1 MKIYHIV
8 VEGSNAEQ
16 MQNLFEEIQ
25 NKYSLYDNCVL
36 EETEAQ
42 NSIIDYDDDRY
53 HETGEIEILPKK
65 VVQKE
70 IEDTDKVEFRT
81 NLKGMNA
88 VAGRGKEIYLTDE
101 EVETL
106 VKQIVD
112 NFGYKQLGVGCDRC
126 GGSDD

>member
-1 MKIYHIV
+1 
-8 VEGSNAEQ
+8 EGSDEEQ

-25 NKYSLYDNCVL
+25 NKYDLFDNCVL
-36 EETEAQ
+36 ETCEPQDT
-42 NSIIDYDDDRY
+42 IIDYEEGRFE
-53 HETGEIEILPKK
+53 ETGELAVLPKD
-65 VVQKE
+65 VVMEAIKE
-70 IEDTDKVEFRT
+70 SDEVKFNT

-88 VAGRGKEIYLTDE
+88 IYGRGKEIYLTDE
-101 EVETL
+101 ECENL